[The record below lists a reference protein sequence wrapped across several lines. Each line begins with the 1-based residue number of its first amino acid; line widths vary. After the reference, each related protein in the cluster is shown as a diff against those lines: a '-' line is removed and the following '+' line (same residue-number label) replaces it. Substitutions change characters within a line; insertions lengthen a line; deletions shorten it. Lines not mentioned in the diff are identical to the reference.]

1 MRKTSSSLLICL
13 FIALRTFAQ
22 VQSGPMVGY
31 SEMREVLL
39 WVQTKQ
45 AAKVKF
51 MYWEQGN
58 STQKMS
64 TEEVLTQKDKAFV
77 AKLIADQVQPS
88 KKYDYELWLDGK
100 KMNFSYPLTFQSQTL
115 WQWRTDPPAFKFAF
129 GSCAYVNDAPYDRP
143 SAYGGDYDI
152 YTAIYQQK
160 PDFMVW
166 GGDNTYLRE
175 PDWNTRTG
183 VLYRNTHTRSL
194 PQLQP
199 LLASTHNYAIWDDH
213 DFGPN
218 DSDRSFALK
227 NMTSEAFRL
236 FWGNPNYVFEGACTS
251 TFEWGDAQF
260 FMLDDRWF
268 RSPNNRKDD
277 RTYFGEEQLRWL
289 VDALIG
295 SKATFKFIVT
305 GGQILN
311 TAALFENYAT
321 YGEERALLL
330 QKIVDAK
337 IPGVIFLTGDRHHT
351 VLHKLNRFGTYP
363 LYDFTVSPL
372 TSGAGKPADAEK
384 TTETY
389 VSGTN
394 VENKRNFG
402 MFEITGPEKDRV
414 LKVTIFDAKGSQQ
427 WQREIKASELK

>member
-227 NMTSEAFRL
+227 NVTSEAFRL

>member
-1 MRKTSSSLLICL
+1 MIKKSSSLLICL
-13 FIALRTFAQ
+13 FIALHSLAQ

-39 WVQTKQ
+39 WIQTKQ

-58 STQKMS
+58 PTQKMS
-64 TEEVLTQKDKAFV
+64 TDEVLTQKDKAFV

-88 KKYDYELWLDGK
+88 KKYDYELWVDGK
-100 KMNFSYPLTFQSQTL
+100 KISFSYPLTFQSQTL
-115 WQWRTDPPAFKFAF
+115 WQWRTAPPAFKFAF

-199 LLASTHNYAIWDDH
+199 LLASTHNYAVWDDH

-277 RTYFGEEQLRWL
+277 RTYFGEAQLRWL
-289 VDALIG
+289 IDALVG

-305 GGQILN
+305 GGQVLN
-311 TAALFENYAT
+311 AAALFENYAT
-321 YGEERALLL
+321 YGEERVLLL
-330 QKIVDAK
+330 QKIAEAN
-337 IPGVIFLTGDRHHT
+337 IPGVLFLTGDRHHT
-351 VLHKLNRFGTYP
+351 VLHRLNRFGTYP

-389 VSGTN
+389 VAGTN

-414 LKVTIFDAKGSQQ
+414 LKVTIYDAKGSQQ

>member
-1 MRKTSSSLLICL
+1 MIKKSSSLLICL
-13 FIALRTFAQ
+13 FIALRSFAQ

-88 KKYDYELWLDGK
+88 KKYDYELWVDGK
-100 KMNFSYPLTFQSQTL
+100 KMSFSYPLSFQSQTL

-129 GSCAYVNDAPYDRP
+129 GSCAFVNDAPYDRP

-289 VDALIG
+289 MDALVG

-330 QKIVDAK
+330 QKIAEAN
-337 IPGVIFLTGDRHHT
+337 IPGVLFLTGDRHHT
-351 VLHKLNRFGTYP
+351 VLHRLNRFGTYP

-389 VSGTN
+389 VAGTN

-402 MFEITGPEKDRV
+402 MFEISGPEKDRV
-414 LKVTIFDAKGSQQ
+414 LKVTIYDAKGSQQ

>member
-1 MRKTSSSLLICL
+1 MIKKSSSLLICL
-13 FIALRTFAQ
+13 FIALHSLAQ

-39 WVQTKQ
+39 WIQTKQ

-58 STQKMS
+58 PTQKMS
-64 TEEVLTQKDKAFV
+64 TDEVLTQKDKAFV

-88 KKYDYELWLDGK
+88 KKYDYELWVDGK
-100 KMNFSYPLTFQSQTL
+100 KISFSYPLTFQSQTL
-115 WQWRTDPPAFKFAF
+115 WQWRTAPPSFKFAF

-199 LLASTHNYAIWDDH
+199 LLASTHNYAVWDDH

-277 RTYFGEEQLRWL
+277 RTYFGEAQIRWL
-289 VDALIG
+289 IDALVG

-311 TAALFENYAT
+311 AAALFENYAT

-330 QKIVDAK
+330 QKIAEAN
-337 IPGVIFLTGDRHHT
+337 IPGVLFLTGDRHHT
-351 VLHKLNRFGTYP
+351 VLHRLNRFGTYP

-389 VSGTN
+389 VAGTN

-414 LKVTIFDAKGSQQ
+414 LKVTIYDVKGSQQ

>member
-1 MRKTSSSLLICL
+1 MIKKSSSLLICL
-13 FIALRTFAQ
+13 FIALRSLAQ

-58 STQKMS
+58 PTQKMS
-64 TEEVLTQKDKAFV
+64 TDELLTQKDKAFV

-88 KKYDYELWLDGK
+88 KKYDYELWVDGK
-100 KMNFSYPLTFQSQTL
+100 KMSFSYPLSFQSQTL

-194 PQLQP
+194 SQLQP

-277 RTYFGEEQLRWL
+277 RTYFGEAQLRWL
-289 VDALIG
+289 IDALVG
-295 SKATFKFIVT
+295 SKATFKFIVA

-330 QKIVDAK
+330 QKIAEAN
-337 IPGVIFLTGDRHHT
+337 IPGVLFLTGDRHHT
-351 VLHKLNRFGTYP
+351 VLHRLNRFGTYP

-389 VSGTN
+389 VTGTN

-402 MFEITGPEKDRV
+402 MFEITGPEKNRV
-414 LKVTIFDAKGSQQ
+414 LKVTIYDAKGSQQ

>member
-1 MRKTSSSLLICL
+1 MIKNSSSLLICL
-13 FIALRTFAQ
+13 FIALRSLAQ

-58 STQKMS
+58 PAQKMS
-64 TEEVLTQKDKAFV
+64 TDELLTQKDKAFV

-88 KKYDYELWLDGK
+88 KKYDYELWVDGK
-100 KMNFSYPLTFQSQTL
+100 KMSFSYPLSFQSQTL

-160 PDFMVW
+160 PDFMLW

-194 PQLQP
+194 SQLQP

-277 RTYFGEEQLRWL
+277 RTYFGEAQLRWL
-289 VDALIG
+289 IDALVG
-295 SKATFKFIVT
+295 SKATFKFIVA

-321 YGEERALLL
+321 YGEERALML
-330 QKIVDAK
+330 QKIAEAN
-337 IPGVIFLTGDRHHT
+337 IPGVLFLTGDRHHT
-351 VLHKLNRFGTYP
+351 VLHRLNRFGTYP

-389 VSGTN
+389 VAGTN

-414 LKVTIFDAKGSQQ
+414 LKVTIYDAKGSQQ

>member
-1 MRKTSSSLLICL
+1 MRKQFIFLFTFLLFALTSL
-13 FIALRTFAQ
+13 AQ

-58 STQKMS
+58 TTQKMG
-64 TEEVLTQKDKAFV
+64 TEEVLTHKNTAFV
-77 AKLIADQVQPS
+77 ARLVADQVQPS
-88 KKYDYELWLDGK
+88 KKYDYELWIDNK
-100 KMNFSYPLTFQSQTL
+100 KINVGYPLSFQTQIL
-115 WQWRTDPPAFKFAF
+115 WQHRTDPPAFKFAF

-143 SAYGGDYDI
+143 TAYGGEYEI
-152 YTAIYQQK
+152 FTAIAAKK

-183 VLYRNTHTRSL
+183 ILYRNTHTRSL
-194 PQLQP
+194 PEMQP
-199 LLASTHNYAIWDDH
+199 LLGATHHYAIWDDH

-218 DSDRSFALK
+218 DSDRGFSLK

-236 FWGNPNYVFEGACTS
+236 FWGNPNYIFEGACTG

-260 FMLDDRWF
+260 FLLDDRWF
-268 RSPNNRKDD
+268 RAPNDRNDD
-277 RTYFGEEQLRWL
+277 RTYFGKAQIQWL
-289 VDALIG
+289 IDALVF
-295 SKATFKFIVT
+295 SKANFKFIVT
-305 GGQILN
+305 GGQIIN
-311 TAALFENYAT
+311 AASLFENYAVFA
-321 YGEERALLL
+321 EERNYLL
-330 QKIVDAK
+330 QRIADEK

-351 VLHKLNRFGTYP
+351 ILHRLNRFGTYP

-372 TSGAGKPADAEK
+372 TSGPGKPNDKEK
-384 TTETY
+384 ITDTFVE
-389 VSGTN
+389 GTS
-394 VENKRNFG
+394 VENKRNFST
-402 MFEITGPEKDRV
+402 FEISGKADNRV
-414 LKVTIFDAKGSQQ
+414 LKVSIFDSKGIEQ
-427 WQREIKASELK
+427 WQREIKASDLK

>member
-1 MRKTSSSLLICL
+1 MIKKSSSLLICL
-13 FIALRTFAQ
+13 FIALHSLAQ

-58 STQKMS
+58 PTQKMS
-64 TEEVLTQKDKAFV
+64 TDELLTQKDKAFV

-88 KKYDYELWLDGK
+88 KKYDYELWVDGK
-100 KMNFSYPLTFQSQTL
+100 KMSFSYPLSFQSQTL
-115 WQWRTDPPAFKFAF
+115 WQWRTAPPAFKFAF
-129 GSCAYVNDAPYDRP
+129 GSCAFVNDAPYDRP

-194 PQLQP
+194 SQLQP

-227 NMTSEAFRL
+227 NITSEAFRL

-295 SKATFKFIVT
+295 SKATFKFIVA

-330 QKIVDAK
+330 QKIAEAN
-337 IPGVIFLTGDRHHT
+337 IPGVLFLTGDRHHT
-351 VLHKLNRFGTYP
+351 VLHRLNRFGTYP

-389 VSGTN
+389 VVGTN

-414 LKVTIFDAKGSQQ
+414 LKVTIYDAKGSQQ